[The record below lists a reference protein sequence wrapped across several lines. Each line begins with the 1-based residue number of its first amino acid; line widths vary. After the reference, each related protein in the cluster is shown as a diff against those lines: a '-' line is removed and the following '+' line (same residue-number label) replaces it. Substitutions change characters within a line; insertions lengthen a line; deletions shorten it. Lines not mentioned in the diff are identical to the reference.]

1 MHELNTEPFDC
12 TVWSE
17 TSATQFT
24 LDSICT
30 KARLAK
36 AYLATSTA
44 AGSRMLKG
52 ATVTGRGHAVG
63 SLVYSKCKARSLHK
77 LWPDVVFQSG
87 RVSDALITV
96 DSFQLRVIGVYGYN
110 SSITNADGLNEV
122 LFEEIFRQAASF
134 SLPTVIA
141 GDFNFDL
148 QLSPTWQHYSQL
160 GYVDVGK
167 HSSALAH
174 TEPEPT
180 YRGQSRLDY
189 VVCNALAFNMS
200 KHLALIP
207 KVTRITLLLLSNS
220 CCLPRC
226 HAKWSGMFLLTL
238 PPARES
244 LRSCLMRLFTK
255 VSKRGSSH
263 TLCKVMSVL
272 PFRTSLQP
280 LKIQLSMLASWQGVA
295 ISQVSSRAV
304 VKPG

>member
-1 MHELNTEPFDC
+1 MSSTAGTLEALFSCTEASHPVPGVPWSLHVRNVVSAHTHMHELNTEPFDC

-24 LDSICT
+24 LDSIRT

-52 ATVTGRGHAVG
+52 ATATGRGHAVG
-63 SLVYSKCKARSLHK
+63 SLIYSKCKARSLHK

-96 DSFQLRVIGVYGYN
+96 GSFQLRVIGVYGYN
-110 SSITNADGLNEV
+110 SSIANADGVNEI
-122 LFEEIFRQAASF
+122 LFEEIFRHAASF

-148 QLSPTWQHYSQL
+148 QLSVTWQHYSQL

-167 HSSALAH
+167 HSSALAR

-189 VVCNALAFNMS
+189 VVCNALAFQ
-200 KHLALIP
+200 HVQTFCLDP
-207 KVTRITLLLLSNS
+207 KGYTDHATLTVQ
-220 CCLPRC
+220 
-226 HAKWSGMFLLTL
+226 FLLPTSV
-238 PPARES
+238 P
-244 LRSCLMRLFTK
+244 
-255 VSKRGSSH
+255 
-263 TLCKVMSVL
+263 CKMVWDV
-272 PFRTSLQP
+272 PTD
-280 LKIQLSMLASWQGVA
+280 LASCPRILEKLSDAPLHEG
-295 ISQVSSRAV
+295 
-304 VKPG
+304 